1 MQEIFEKEKDFEDAL
16 IEQMTHLPNQWEPEI
31 LEYKTEKELIRNWA
45 DILFENNKGIDRLN
59 GFKLTDTEMDQI
71 LEQVEKLNTPL
82 RLNGFINGGSVSI
95 KRDNPL
101 DKEHLGKEISL
112 KIYNRNEIA
121 AGQSRYQIAR
131 QPIFTAKDDISR
143 DKRGDLQLL
152 INGMPVIHIELKK
165 SGIPVSKAYNQI
177 EQYSHE
183 HVFTGLFSLV
193 QVFVAMTPDEAV
205 YFANPGTDGKF
216 NSEFYF
222 HWADFNNER
231 VDYWRSVAEK
241 LLSIPMAHRL
251 IGFYTIADDNDNA
264 LKVLRSYQYFAVNR
278 IVDKVATHDFDGNEQ
293 KGGYIWHTTGSG
305 KTMTSF
311 KAAQLI
317 ANSND
322 ADKVVF
328 LIDRIELGTQSAI
341 EYRSFAEDTD
351 YIQET
356 ESTSI
361 LIDKLKSEDIQN
373 KLIVTSIQKM
383 SNITTD
389 EDCHIKNEDLN
400 IILSKRI
407 VFIVDECHRDTFG
420 EMMRIVK
427 NTFKKALFFGFTGTP
442 IQDENK
448 IKGSTTAD
456 VFGDELHRY
465 SIADGIRDKNV
476 LGFDTYKIMT
486 FDKKEVREEIALEKA
501 KAKTMAEAIIDP
513 NKSKIIY
520 EFFHNVDFAG
530 KYDSN
535 GKYIKGLEDYLL
547 ESGTYRT
554 DEHREKVIQ
563 DIKDNYLVCSHNGK
577 FHSLFATSSIPEAIK
592 YYDMLKKAMPD
603 LNISALFDPSID
615 NNGQQSIKKEDALKD
630 IVKDYN
636 TMFGTPYDISKW
648 TKMKKDMQLRLAH
661 KKQYKNIEND
671 KKQQLNILIVVDQL
685 LTGYDS
691 KWINTLYLDKMLENQ
706 NIIQAFSRTNR
717 LFGYEKKHGIIRYYR
732 APYTMER
739 RIEEALNIYS
749 GNKPFGIF
757 VNKLYQNI
765 ENMNAI
771 YTEIKNLFK
780 GSNIL
785 NFSKLPDEIADIK
798 KFIDLFNKFNEYLES
813 AKVQGFTWEK
823 QEYTVDGKDITLLID
838 ETIYNI
844 LVRRYKEAAKGGTTG
859 THSDSPYD
867 LKGYL
872 TELDTK
878 EINSEYMNSK
888 FTKYKK
894 ALVSGDDKQIAII
907 KKDLFSSFASLSQQ
921 EQKFAMVII
930 HDIETGDLRIDD
942 DKSIRDLINEYIKKE
957 EDDIVSQISSNFGID
972 KEMLI
977 KILHSNVNEDNYNE
991 YNRFEN
997 ICATCDIDKVVEYF
1011 SKLENK
1017 ELSKKEANQKMRKF
1031 LMEYIINRSA
1041 NVN

>member
-1 MQEIFEKEKDFEDAL
+1 MQEIYEKEKDFEEAL
-16 IEQMTHLPNQWEPEI
+16 IDQLTHLPNQWEPEI

-59 GFKLTDTEMDQI
+59 GVKLTDTEMDQI
-71 LEQVEKLNTPL
+71 LEQVEKLKTPL

-112 KIYNRNEIA
+112 KIFSRDEIA

-131 QPIFTAKDDISR
+131 QPLFKALDNVSR
-143 DKRGDLQLL
+143 DKRGDLMLL
-152 INGMPVIHIELKK
+152 INGMPVIHIELKR
-165 SGIPVSKAYNQI
+165 SGVPVSKAYNQI
-177 EQYSHE
+177 EYYSHE

-193 QVFVAMTPDEAV
+193 QVFVAMTPDETV
-205 YFANPGTDGKF
+205 YFANPGVDGKF
-216 NSEFYF
+216 NPQYYF
-222 HWADFNNER
+222 HWADFNN
-231 VDYWRSVAEK
+231 DQINYWRDIAEK
-241 LLSIPMAHRL
+241 LLSIPMAHQL
-251 IGFYTIADDNDNA
+251 IGFYTIADDNDGA
-264 LKVLRSYQYFAVNR
+264 LKVLRSYQYFAVNK
-278 IVDKVATHDFDGNEQ
+278 IVDKVKTHDFEGDNQ

-361 LIDKLKSEDIQN
+361 LIGKLKSEDIQN

-420 EMMRIVK
+420 EMMRMVK
-427 NTFKKALFFGFTGTP
+427 STFKKALFFGFTGTP
-442 IQDENK
+442 IQEENK

-456 VFGDELHRY
+456 VFGNELHRY

-648 TKMKKDMQLRLAH
+648 SKMKKDMQLRLAH

-691 KWINTLYLDKMLENQ
+691 RWINTLYLDKMLENQ

-739 RIEEALNIYS
+739 RIDEALNIYS

-771 YTEIKNLFK
+771 YTEIKNIFK

-859 THSDSPYD
+859 PHSDSPYD

-878 EINSEYMNSK
+878 EINSEYMNLK
-888 FTKYKK
+888 FTKYMK
-894 ALVSGDDKQIAII
+894 ALVSGDNKQIESI
-907 KKDLFSSFASLSQQ
+907 KKDLLSSFAVLSQQ

-957 EDDIVSQISSNFGID
+957 EDDIVSQISNNFGID

-977 KILHSNVNEDNYNE
+977 KIIHSNINEDNYNE

-997 ICATCDIDKVVEYF
+997 LCATCDIDKVVDYF
-1011 SKLENK
+1011 SKKENK
-1017 ELSKKEANQKMRKF
+1017 EFSKKDANQKMRKY